1 MKKTVR
7 ILFVCFFVFAC
18 LHDSYS
24 QSSRAE
30 LKGFNNIDSFNLLL
44 KSAVIKDDKSYFD
57 GKTSIL
63 INNTSIKITP
73 PKAYRLDDKQDNL
86 LIQDWTGSNILVQEL
101 SVSYKKMLTGI
112 SKETFEKQGF
122 EHISA
127 YDVFTKSGNEG
138 KLFVLS
144 FKTGEWEYER
154 LVLLSGDDK
163 KTAWISANYPVIM
176 RHLLYEVLENSL
188 LNIEF

>member
-1 MKKTVR
+1 MKKTLR
-7 ILFVCFFVFAC
+7 ILFVCIIVFVC
-18 LHDSYS
+18 TSETYS
-24 QSSRAE
+24 QDALANTKILNSV
-30 LKGFNNIDSFNLLL
+30 DSFNLLL
-44 KSAVIKDDKSYFD
+44 KSAANKEEKSYFD
-57 GKTSIL
+57 GKTSIV
-63 INNTSIKITP
+63 ITNTNIRITP
-73 PKAYRLDDKQDNL
+73 PKAFRLDEKQENL
-86 LIQDWTGSNILVQEL
+86 IVQDWTGSNILVQEL

-122 EHISA
+122 EYISA

-176 RHLLYEVLENSL
+176 RHLLYEILENSL

>member
-1 MKKTVR
+1 MKKIGR

-18 LHDSYS
+18 LCDSYS

-30 LKGFNNIDSFNLLL
+30 VKGFNNVDSFNLML

-57 GKTSIL
+57 GKTSIV
-63 INNTSIKITP
+63 INNTSIRITP
-73 PKAYRLDDKQDNL
+73 PKAFRKDDKQENL
-86 LIQDWTGSNILVQEL
+86 LIQDWTSSNILVQEL
-101 SVSYKKMLTGI
+101 PISYKKMLVGI
-112 SKETFEKQGF
+112 NKETFGKQGF
-122 EHISA
+122 EYISA

-176 RHLLYEVLENSL
+176 RHLLYEILESSI